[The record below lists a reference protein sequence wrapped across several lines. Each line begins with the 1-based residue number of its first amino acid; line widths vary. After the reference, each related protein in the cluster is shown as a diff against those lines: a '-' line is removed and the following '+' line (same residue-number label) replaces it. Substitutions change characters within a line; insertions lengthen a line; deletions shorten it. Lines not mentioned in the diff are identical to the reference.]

1 MCKHLKVSAI
11 IYISK
16 LMNGLLSIDLNQLK
30 YISFKEDIIFRQT
43 QHSRSGFSLP
53 WTFLIKDVI
62 VIKCSDV
69 IFSCLYVNK
78 IFTPLCSQQYFS
90 SSKTLQTIFL
100 VFQTL

>member
-43 QHSRSGFSLP
+43 QQQEWFFSP
-53 WTFLIKDVI
+53 VD
-62 VIKCSDV
+62 
-69 IFSCLYVNK
+69 IFN
-78 IFTPLCSQQYFS
+78 
-90 SSKTLQTIFL
+90 
-100 VFQTL
+100 